1 MGRLE
6 KTKINAWFFMK
17 YVEIALSVPLDKTF
31 TYTVTLEQN
40 PDNVP
45 LFGRRVLVNFHNR
58 KLTGYVVNESDT
70 TDSTYQIKNVEKIV
84 DEKPIF
90 LPFML
95 DFAKWISSYY
105 FCSVGEALSLMIPRG
120 VRPKTLPVL
129 PLRTEPP
136 VTLTEEQQAA
146 YDGIKN
152 DLQHGQ
158 KMFYLYGITG
168 SGKTEVYI
176 KLMKDTLAAGK
187 SVIFLVPEIA
197 MSYQTLER
205 LQAVFGNQCAVLHS
219 GLTGSTRLGEYL
231 RLFNKEARIAIGPRS
246 ALFAPL
252 ADTGLIIIDEEHDGA
267 YKSDESP
274 RFQARSAAF
283 HLAKMMD
290 AAVVLGSATPSVES
304 WYHAQK
310 GFLKLYTLSS
320 RYQGA
325 MLPEVRIIDTSTLSQ
340 DRILSPEMAN
350 EINRR
355 LQNGEQVLLLQNR
368 RGFSSCLQCFSCKT
382 VIECPRCSVNLT
394 YHQGKKKLI
403 CHRCGYTSMIPMSC
417 PECGEKKFKKI
428 GAGTEKVED
437 EVRRIFTGMELVRI
451 DYDTVQSSKNLQE
464 TFRRIYDGE
473 IKIIIGTQ
481 IIAKGLHFPGIKFV
495 GVINADLFLNIP
507 DFKSAERAFALIT
520 QAAGRAGREGERG
533 LVMVQTLN
541 PDHYAISIK
550 DGFGTFYTNEIFY
563 REATE
568 MPPFFRLIRLVVRSS
583 DENAAKNE
591 CEKLRKLLDW
601 LLETMPNE
609 DERKSIE
616 ILGAAPCLLTR
627 INNNFRYHIL
637 LKSKNLQ
644 SIRKI
649 VKQMTKKMER
659 LPRNCYLEIDTDP
672 ADLF

>member
-1 MGRLE
+1 
-6 KTKINAWFFMK
+6 MK
-17 YVEIALSVPLDKTF
+17 YVEIALAVPLDRTF
-31 TYTVTLEQN
+31 TYAVTTEQN
-40 PDNVP
+40 PDNVS
-45 LFGRRVLVNFHNR
+45 LIGRRVLVNFHNR
-58 KLTGYVVNESDT
+58 KLIGYVVNESDT
-70 TDSTYQIKNVEKIV
+70 TDSTYQIKNVEKVI
-84 DEKPIF
+84 DEAPIF
-90 LPFML
+90 YPFMKK
-95 DFAKWISSYY
+95 FADWIASYY

-120 VRPKTLPVL
+120 IRPKKLPVL
-129 PLRTEPP
+129 PPRTSLPT
-136 VTLTEEQQAA
+136 TLTPEQQAA

-176 KLMKDTLAAGK
+176 KLMEDTLAAGK

-205 LQAVFGNQCAVLHS
+205 LQARFGNQCAVLHS
-219 GLTGSTRLGEYL
+219 GLTGSMRLGEYL
-231 RLFNKEARIAIGPRS
+231 RLFNGEARVAVGPRS

-252 ADTGLIIIDEEHDGA
+252 PDIGLIIIDEEHDNA

-283 HLAKMMD
+283 HLAKMMN

-304 WYHAQK
+304 WFHAQK
-310 GFLKLYTLSS
+310 GFLKLYTLSQ

-325 MLPEVRIIDTSTLSQ
+325 MLPEVKIIDTSMLAQ
-340 DRILSPEMAN
+340 ERILSSEMAS

-368 RGFSSCLQCFSCKT
+368 RGFSSCLQCSACKT

-394 YHQGKKKLI
+394 YHQVKKKLV
-403 CHRCGYTSMIPMSC
+403 CHRCGYTSGIPTTC
-417 PECGEKKFKKI
+417 PDCGEKKFKKI
-428 GAGTEKVED
+428 GAGTERVED
-437 EVRRIFTGMELVRI
+437 EVRRTFAGFELIRI
-451 DYDTVQSSKNLQE
+451 DYDTVQKSKNLQE
-464 TFRRIYDGE
+464 TFRRISDGE

-495 GVINADLFLNIP
+495 GIINADLFLNIP

-533 LVMVQTLN
+533 LVMVQTIN

-568 MPPFFRLIRLVVRSS
+568 MPPFFRLIRLVVRSA
-583 DENAAKNE
+583 DENTAKNE
-591 CEKLRKLLDW
+591 CDKLRRLLDW
-601 LLETMPNE
+601 LLETMPNQE
-609 DERKSIE
+609 ERNSIE
-616 ILGAAPCLLTR
+616 IMGAAPCLLTR

-659 LPRNCYLEIDTDP
+659 LPKNSYLEIDTDP
-672 ADLF
+672 TDLF

>member
-1 MGRLE
+1 
-6 KTKINAWFFMK
+6 MK
-17 YVEIALSVPLDKTF
+17 YVEIALAVPLDRTF
-31 TYTVTLEQN
+31 TYAVTTEQN

-45 LFGRRVLVNFHNR
+45 LVGRRVLVNFHNR
-58 KLTGYVVNESDT
+58 KLIGYVVNESDT
-70 TDSTYQIKNVEKIV
+70 TDSTYQIKNVEKVI
-84 DEKPIF
+84 DEAPIF
-90 LPFML
+90 YPFMEK
-95 DFAKWISSYY
+95 FAEWIASYY

-120 VRPKTLPVL
+120 IRPKKLPVL
-129 PLRTEPP
+129 PPRTSLPT
-136 VTLTEEQQAA
+136 TLTPEQQAA

-176 KLMKDTLAAGK
+176 KLMEDTLAAGK

-205 LQAVFGNQCAVLHS
+205 LQARFGNQCAVLHS
-219 GLTGSTRLGEYL
+219 GLTGSMRLGEYL
-231 RLFNKEARIAIGPRS
+231 RLFNGEARVAVGPRS

-252 ADTGLIIIDEEHDGA
+252 PDTGLIIIDEEHDNA

-283 HLAKMMD
+283 HLAKMMN

-304 WYHAQK
+304 WFHAQK
-310 GFLKLYTLSS
+310 GFLKLYTLSQ

-325 MLPEVRIIDTSTLSQ
+325 MLPEVKIIDTSMLAQ
-340 DRILSPEMAN
+340 ERILSSEMAS

-368 RGFSSCLQCFSCKT
+368 RGFSSCLQCSACKT

-394 YHQGKKKLI
+394 YHQVKKKLV
-403 CHRCGYTSMIPMSC
+403 CHRCGYTSGIPTTC
-417 PECGEKKFKKI
+417 PDCGEKKFKKI
-428 GAGTEKVED
+428 GAGTERVED
-437 EVRRIFTGMELVRI
+437 EVRRTFAGFELVRI
-451 DYDTVQSSKNLQE
+451 DYDTVQKSKNLQE
-464 TFRRIYDGE
+464 TFRRISDGE

-495 GVINADLFLNIP
+495 GIINADLFLNIP

-533 LVMVQTLN
+533 LVMVQTIN

-568 MPPFFRLIRLVVRSS
+568 MPPFFRLIRLVVRSA
-583 DENAAKNE
+583 DENTAKNE
-591 CEKLRKLLDW
+591 CDKLRRLLDW
-601 LLETMPNE
+601 LLETMPNQE
-609 DERKSIE
+609 ERNSIE
-616 ILGAAPCLLTR
+616 IMGAAPCLLTR

-659 LPRNCYLEIDTDP
+659 LPKNSYLEIDTDP
-672 ADLF
+672 TDLF

>member
-1 MGRLE
+1 
-6 KTKINAWFFMK
+6 MK
-17 YVEIALSVPLDKTF
+17 YIEVALPIPLDGTF
-31 TYTVTLEQN
+31 TYMVSQEQN
-40 PDNVP
+40 PENMR

-58 KLTGYVVNESDT
+58 KLTGYVVSESDT
-70 TDSTYQIKNVEKIV
+70 ANSAYSIKNVEKVI
-84 DEKPIF
+84 DKTPIF

-95 DFAKWISSYY
+95 DFAKWIASYY
-105 FCSVGEALSLMIPRG
+105 FCSVGEALSLMVPRA
-120 VRPKTLPVL
+120 VRPKMLAVL
-129 PLRTEPP
+129 PARSVPET
-136 VTLTEEQQAA
+136 TLTQEQQAA

-152 DLQHGQ
+152 DLQHNQ
-158 KMFYLYGITG
+158 KLFYLYGITG

-176 KLMKDTLAAGK
+176 KLMEDTVAAGK

-205 LQAVFGNQCAVLHS
+205 LRARFGDLCAVLHS
-219 GLTGSTRLGEYL
+219 GLTGSTRLGEYM
-231 RLFNKEARIAIGPRS
+231 RLFSGEARIAIGPRS

-274 RFQARSAAF
+274 RFHARSAAF
-283 HLAKMMD
+283 HLAKIMN

-304 WYHAQK
+304 WYYAQK
-310 GFLKLYTLSS
+310 GFLKLYTLSQ

-325 MLPEVRIIDTSTLSQ
+325 QLPEVRIIDTSSLPQ
-340 DRILSPEMAN
+340 ERVLSPEMAA

-355 LQNGEQVLLLQNR
+355 LQNGEQILLLQNR
-368 RGFSSCLQCFSCKT
+368 RGFSSCLQCSSCKT

-394 YHQGKKKLI
+394 YHQSKKKLI
-403 CHRCGYTSMIPMSC
+403 CHRCGYTSGVPTVC

-437 EVRRIFTGMELVRI
+437 EVSKTFPGTPLVRI
-451 DYDTVQSSKNLQE
+451 DYDTVQNSKNIQD
-464 TFRRIYDGE
+464 TFRRISDGE
-473 IKIIIGTQ
+473 IKIIVGTQ

-541 PDHYAISIK
+541 PDHYAVAVK

-563 REATE
+563 RKAAG
-568 MPPFFRLIRLVVRSS
+568 MPPFFRLIRLVVRSA
-583 DENAAKNE
+583 DENTAKGE
-591 CEKLRKLLDW
+591 CEKLRRLLDW
-601 LLETMPNE
+601 LLETMPNQ
-609 DERKSIE
+609 DERRSIE
-616 ILGAAPCLLTR
+616 IMGAAPCLLTR

-644 SIRKI
+644 SIRKV
-649 VKQMTKKMER
+649 VKQMTRKMER
-659 LPRNCYLEIDTDP
+659 LPKNCYLEIDTDP

>member
-1 MGRLE
+1 
-6 KTKINAWFFMK
+6 MK
-17 YVEIALSVPLDKTF
+17 YTQVALAVPLDKTF
-31 TYTVTLEQN
+31 TYTVTSEQN
-40 PDNVP
+40 PDNTS

-58 KLTGYVVNESDT
+58 KLTGYVVAESDT
-70 TDSTYQIKNVEKIV
+70 TDCTYQIKNVEKVI
-84 DEKPIF
+84 DQTPIF
-90 LPFML
+90 HPFML
-95 DFAKWISSYY
+95 EFAKWISSYY
-105 FCSVGEALSLMIPRG
+105 FCSVGEALSLMVPRG
-120 VRPKTLPVL
+120 IRPKTLPLL
-129 PLRTEPP
+129 PARQVEPA
-136 VTLTEEQQAA
+136 TLTDEQQAA

-152 DLQHGQ
+152 DLEHNQ

-176 KLMKDTLAAGK
+176 KLMEDTLAAGK

-205 LQAVFGNQCAVLHS
+205 LQARFGNLCAVLHS
-219 GLTGSTRLGEYL
+219 ALTASTRLGEYL
-231 RLFNKEARIAIGPRS
+231 RLFNGEARIAIGPRS

-252 ADTGLIIIDEEHDGA
+252 CDTGLIIIDEEHESA

-283 HLAKMMD
+283 QLAKIMN

-304 WYHAQK
+304 WYHTQK
-310 GFLKLYTLSS
+310 GFLKLYTLSK

-325 MLPEVRIIDTSTLSQ
+325 LLPEVRIIDTSALSQ
-340 DRILSPEMAN
+340 DRILSPQMAE

-368 RGFSSCLQCFSCKT
+368 RGFSSCLQCTSCKE

-394 YHQGKKKLI
+394 YHQVKNKLI
-403 CHRCGYTSMIPMSC
+403 CHRCGYSSNIPTSC
-417 PECGEKKFKKI
+417 PSCHEKKFKKL

-437 EVRRIFTGMELVRI
+437 EVRKIFAGAKLVRI

-464 TFRRIYDGE
+464 TFRQIADGE

-495 GVINADLFLNIP
+495 GIINADLFLNIP

-533 LVMVQTLN
+533 LVMVQTIN

-550 DGFGTFYTNEIFY
+550 DGFSTFYTNEIFY

-568 MPPFFRLIRLVVRSS
+568 MPPFFRLIRLVVRSG
-583 DENAAKNE
+583 DEATAKNE
-591 CEKLRKLLDW
+591 CDKLRNLLDW
-601 LLETMPNE
+601 LLETMPNQE
-609 DERKSIE
+609 ERESIQ
-616 ILGAAPCLLTR
+616 IMGAAACLLTR

-644 SIRKI
+644 SIRKL

-659 LPRNCYLEIDTDP
+659 LPKNTYLEIDTDP

>member
-1 MGRLE
+1 
-6 KTKINAWFFMK
+6 MK
-17 YVEIALSVPLDKTF
+17 YIEVALPIPLDGTF
-31 TYTVTLEQN
+31 TYMADREQN
-40 PDNVP
+40 PENQS
-45 LFGRRVLVNFHNR
+45 LFGCRVLVNFHNR
-58 KLTGYVVNESDT
+58 KLTGYVVSESEM
-70 TDSTYQIKNVEKIV
+70 TDSVYSIKNVEKII
-84 DEKPIF
+84 DKTPIF
-90 LPFML
+90 QPFML
-95 DFAKWISSYY
+95 DFAKWIASYY
-105 FCSVGEALSLMIPRG
+105 FCSIGEALSLMIPRG
-120 VRPKTLPVL
+120 IRPKPLAVL
-129 PLRTEPP
+129 PARTAPEA
-136 VTLTEEQQAA
+136 TLTPEQQAA
-146 YDGIKN
+146 YNGINN
-152 DLQHGQ
+152 DLQHNQ
-158 KMFYLYGITG
+158 NFFYLYGITG

-176 KLMKDTLAAGK
+176 KLMEDTIAAGK

-205 LQAVFGNQCAVLHS
+205 LRARFGDLCAVLHS
-219 GLTGSTRLGEYL
+219 GLTGSTRLGEYM
-231 RLFNKEARIAIGPRS
+231 RLFNGEARIAIGPRS

-274 RFQARSAAF
+274 RFHARSAAF
-283 HLAKMMD
+283 HLAKIMN

-304 WYHAQK
+304 WYYAQK
-310 GFLKLYTLSS
+310 GFLKLYTLSQ

-325 MLPEVRIIDTSTLSQ
+325 QLPEVRIVDTSALSQ
-340 DRILSPEMAN
+340 ERVLSSEMAA

-368 RGFSSCLQCFSCKT
+368 RGFSSCLQCSSCKT

-394 YHQGKKKLI
+394 YHQAKKKLI
-403 CHRCGYTSMIPMSC
+403 CHRCGYTSGIPTVC

-437 EVRRIFTGMELVRI
+437 EVSRTFPGASLVRI
-451 DYDTVQSSKNLQE
+451 DYDTVQNSKNLQE
-464 TFRRIYDGE
+464 IFRRISDGE

-495 GVINADLFLNIP
+495 GIINADLFLNIP

-541 PDHYAISIK
+541 PDHYAVAVK
-550 DGFGTFYTNEIFY
+550 DGFGAFYTNEIFY
-563 REATE
+563 REAAG
-568 MPPFFRLIRLVVRSS
+568 MPPFFRLIRLVVRSP
-583 DENAAKNE
+583 DENIAKTE
-591 CEKLRKLLDW
+591 CEKLKVLLDW
-601 LLETMPNE
+601 LLKTMPNQ

-616 ILGAAPCLLTR
+616 IMGAAPCLLTR

-644 SIRKI
+644 SIRKV

-659 LPRNCYLEIDTDP
+659 LPKNSYLEIDTDP

>member
-1 MGRLE
+1 
-6 KTKINAWFFMK
+6 MK
-17 YVEIALSVPLDKTF
+17 YIEVALSIPLDGTF
-31 TYTVTLEQN
+31 TYTVSQEQN
-40 PDNVP
+40 PENQS

-58 KLTGYVVNESDT
+58 KLTGYVVSENYTVTSAY
-70 TDSTYQIKNVEKIV
+70 SIKNVEKVI
-84 DEKPIF
+84 DKTPIF
-90 LPFML
+90 HPFML
-95 DFAKWISSYY
+95 DFAKWIASYY
-105 FCSVGEALSLMIPRG
+105 FCSVGEALSLMIPRAI
-120 VRPKTLPVL
+120 RPKPFTVLPVSSA
-129 PLRTEPP
+129 PET
-136 VTLTEEQQAA
+136 TLTSEQQAA

-152 DLQHGQ
+152 DLQYNQ
-158 KMFYLYGITG
+158 RFFYLYGVTG

-176 KLMKDTLAAGK
+176 KLMEDTIAAGK

-205 LQAVFGNQCAVLHS
+205 LRARFGDLCAVLHS
-219 GLTGSTRLGEYL
+219 GLTGSTKLGEYL
-231 RLFNKEARIAIGPRS
+231 RLFNGEARIAIGPRS

-283 HLAKMMD
+283 HLANSMN

-304 WYHAQK
+304 WYYAQK
-310 GFLKLYTLSS
+310 GFLKLYTLSQ

-325 MLPEVRIIDTSTLSQ
+325 QLPEVQIIDTSASSQERVLS
-340 DRILSPEMAN
+340 SEMAA
-350 EINRR
+350 EMNRR
-355 LQNGEQVLLLQNR
+355 LQNGEQILLLQNR
-368 RGFSSCLQCFSCKT
+368 RGFSSCLQCSSCKT

-394 YHQGKKKLI
+394 YHQIKKKLI
-403 CHRCGYTSMIPMSC
+403 CHHCGYTAGIPTVC

-428 GAGTEKVED
+428 GAGTERVED
-437 EVRRIFTGMELVRI
+437 EVRKTFPGVPLVRI
-451 DYDTVQSSKNLQE
+451 DYDIVQNSKNLQE
-464 TFRRIYDGE
+464 IFRRISDGE

-495 GVINADLFLNIP
+495 GIINADLFLNIP

-541 PDHYAISIK
+541 PDHYAVAVK
-550 DGFGTFYTNEIFY
+550 DGFGVFYTNEIFY
-563 REATE
+563 REAIG

-583 DENAAKNE
+583 DENTAKNE
-591 CEKLRKLLDW
+591 CDKLRNLLDW
-601 LLETMPNE
+601 LLETMPNQ

-616 ILGAAPCLLTR
+616 IMGAAPCLLTR

-644 SIRKI
+644 SIRK
-649 VKQMTKKMER
+649 VVRQMTKKMER
-659 LPRNCYLEIDTDP
+659 LPKNCYLEIDTDP

>member
-1 MGRLE
+1 
-6 KTKINAWFFMK
+6 MK
-17 YVEIALSVPLDKTF
+17 YIEVALSLPLDGTF
-31 TYTVTLEQN
+31 TYTVSREQN
-40 PDNVP
+40 PENQP
-45 LFGRRVLVNFHNR
+45 LFGCRVLVNFRSR
-58 KLTGYVVNESDT
+58 KLTGYVVSESDT
-70 TDSTYQIKNVEKIV
+70 VTSAYSIKNIEKII
-84 DEKPIF
+84 DKTPIF

-95 DFAKWISSYY
+95 DFAKWIASYY
-105 FCSVGEALSLMIPRG
+105 FCSVGEALSLMIPRA
-120 VRPKTLPVL
+120 VRPKSFAVLPVSSVSE
-129 PLRTEPP
+129 T
-136 VTLTEEQQAA
+136 TLTPEQQVA

-152 DLQHGQ
+152 DLRHNQTF
-158 KMFYLYGITG
+158 FYLYGVTG

-176 KLMKDTLAAGK
+176 KLMEDTIAAGK

-205 LQAVFGNQCAVLHS
+205 LRAKFGDLCAVLHS

-231 RLFNKEARIAIGPRS
+231 RLFNGKARIAIGPRS

-252 ADTGLIIIDEEHDGA
+252 ADIGLIIIDEEHDGA

-283 HLAKMMD
+283 HLANSMH

-304 WYHAQK
+304 WYYAQK
-310 GFLKLYTLSS
+310 GFLKLYTLSQ
-320 RYQGA
+320 RYQGVQ
-325 MLPEVRIIDTSTLSQ
+325 LPEVRIIDTSTLSQ
-340 DRILSPEMAN
+340 ERVLSPEMAA

-355 LQNGEQVLLLQNR
+355 LQNGEQILLLQNR
-368 RGFSSCLQCFSCKT
+368 RGFSSCLQCSSCKT

-394 YHQGKKKLI
+394 YHQVKKKLI
-403 CHRCGYTSMIPMSC
+403 CHRCGYTSGIPTVC

-437 EVRRIFTGMELVRI
+437 EVRRTFAGVPLVRI
-451 DYDTVQSSKNLQE
+451 DYDTVQNAKNLQE
-464 TFRRIYDGE
+464 IFRRISDGE

-495 GVINADLFLNIP
+495 GIINADLFLNIP

-533 LVMVQTLN
+533 LVMVQTVS
-541 PDHYAISIK
+541 PDHYAVAVK
-550 DGFGTFYTNEIFY
+550 DGFGAFYTNEIFY
-563 REATE
+563 REAVG
-568 MPPFFRLIRLVVRSS
+568 MPPFFRLIRLVIRSS
-583 DENAAKNE
+583 DEDTAKNE
-591 CEKLRKLLDW
+591 CDKLRKLLDL
-601 LLETMPNE
+601 LLETMPNQ

-616 ILGAAPCLLTR
+616 IMGAAPCLITR

-644 SIRKI
+644 SIRK
-649 VKQMTKKMER
+649 VVRQMTKKMER
-659 LPRNCYLEIDTDP
+659 LPKNSYLEIDTDP

>member
-1 MGRLE
+1 
-6 KTKINAWFFMK
+6 MK
-17 YVEIALSVPLDKTF
+17 YIEIVLAIPLDRTF
-31 TYTVTLEQN
+31 TYAVTTEQN
-40 PDNVP
+40 PANIP
-45 LFGRRVLVNFHNR
+45 LVGRRVLVNFHNR
-58 KLTGYVVNESDT
+58 KLIGYVVNESET
-70 TDSTYQIKNVEKIV
+70 TDSTYQIKNVEKVI
-84 DEKPIF
+84 DDAPIF
-90 LPFML
+90 YPFMKT
-95 DFAKWISSYY
+95 FAEWIASYY

-120 VRPKTLPVL
+120 VRPKKLPVL
-129 PLRTEPP
+129 PPRTALPT
-136 VTLTEEQQAA
+136 TLTPEQQAA

-176 KLMKDTLAAGK
+176 KLMEDTLAAGK

-205 LQAVFGNQCAVLHS
+205 LQARFGNQCAVLHS

-231 RLFNKEARIAIGPRS
+231 RLFNGEARIAVGPRS

-252 ADTGLIIIDEEHDGA
+252 SDTGLIIIDEEHDNA

-283 HLAKMMD
+283 HLAKIMN

-304 WYHAQK
+304 WFHAQK
-310 GFLKLYTLSS
+310 GFLKLYTLSQ

-325 MLPEVRIIDTSTLSQ
+325 MLPEVKIIDTSMLAQ
-340 DRILSPEMAN
+340 ERILSSEMAS

-368 RGFSSCLQCFSCKT
+368 RGFSSCLQCSSCKT

-394 YHQGKKKLI
+394 YHQAKKKLV
-403 CHRCGYTSMIPMSC
+403 CHRCGYTCGIPTAC
-417 PECGEKKFKKI
+417 PDCGEKKFKKV

-437 EVRRIFTGMELVRI
+437 EVRRIFAGVELVRI
-451 DYDTVQSSKNLQE
+451 DYDTVQKSKNLQE
-464 TFRRIYDGE
+464 TFRRISDGE

-495 GVINADLFLNIP
+495 GIINADLFLNIP

-533 LVMVQTLN
+533 LVMVQTIN

-568 MPPFFRLIRLVVRSS
+568 MPPFFRLIRLVVRSA
-583 DENAAKNE
+583 DENTAKKE
-591 CEKLRKLLDW
+591 SDKLRQLLDW
-601 LLETMPNE
+601 LLETMPNQE
-609 DERKSIE
+609 ERKSIE
-616 ILGAAPCLLTR
+616 IMGAAPCLLTR

-659 LPRNCYLEIDTDP
+659 LPKNSYLEIDTDP
-672 ADLF
+672 TDLF

>member
-1 MGRLE
+1 
-6 KTKINAWFFMK
+6 
-17 YVEIALSVPLDKTF
+17 P
-31 TYTVTLEQN
+31 
-40 PDNVP
+40 
-45 LFGRRVLVNFHNR
+45 
-58 KLTGYVVNESDT
+58 
-70 TDSTYQIKNVEKIV
+70 
-84 DEKPIF
+84 
-90 LPFML
+90 
-95 DFAKWISSYY
+95 
-105 FCSVGEALSLMIPRG
+105 
-120 VRPKTLPVL
+120 
-129 PLRTEPP
+129 
-136 VTLTEEQQAA
+136 EQQAA

-176 KLMKDTLAAGK
+176 KLMEDTLAAGK

-205 LQAVFGNQCAVLHS
+205 LQARFGNQCAVLHS
-219 GLTGSTRLGEYL
+219 GLTGSMRLGEYL
-231 RLFNKEARIAIGPRS
+231 RLFNGEARVAVGPRS

-252 ADTGLIIIDEEHDGA
+252 PDTGLIIIDEEHDNA

-283 HLAKMMD
+283 HLAKMMN

-304 WYHAQK
+304 WFHAQK
-310 GFLKLYTLSS
+310 GFLKLYTLSQ

-325 MLPEVRIIDTSTLSQ
+325 MLPEVKIIDTSMLAQ
-340 DRILSPEMAN
+340 ERILSSEMAS

-368 RGFSSCLQCFSCKT
+368 RGFSSCLQCSACKT

-394 YHQGKKKLI
+394 YHQVKKKLI
-403 CHRCGYTSMIPMSC
+403 CHRCGYTSGIPTAC
-417 PECGEKKFKKI
+417 PDCGEKKFKKI
-428 GAGTEKVED
+428 GAGTERVED
-437 EVRRIFTGMELVRI
+437 EVRRTFAGFELVRI
-451 DYDTVQSSKNLQE
+451 DYDTVQKSKNLQE
-464 TFRRIYDGE
+464 TFRRISDGE

-495 GVINADLFLNIP
+495 GIINADLFLNIP

-533 LVMVQTLN
+533 LVMVQTIN

-568 MPPFFRLIRLVVRSS
+568 MPPFFRLIRLVVRSA
-583 DENAAKNE
+583 DENTAKNE
-591 CEKLRKLLDW
+591 CDKLRRLLDW
-601 LLETMPNE
+601 LLETMPNQE
-609 DERKSIE
+609 ERNSIE
-616 ILGAAPCLLTR
+616 IMGAAPCLLTR

-659 LPRNCYLEIDTDP
+659 LPKNSYLEIDTDP
-672 ADLF
+672 TDLF

>member
-1 MGRLE
+1 
-6 KTKINAWFFMK
+6 MK
-17 YVEIALSVPLDKTF
+17 YVEIALAVPLDRTF
-31 TYTVTLEQN
+31 TYAVTTEQN
-40 PDNVP
+40 PDNVS
-45 LFGRRVLVNFHNR
+45 LIGRRVLVNFHNR
-58 KLTGYVVNESDT
+58 KLIGYVVNESDT
-70 TDSTYQIKNVEKIV
+70 TDSTYQIKNVEKVI
-84 DEKPIF
+84 DEAPIF
-90 LPFML
+90 YPFMKK
-95 DFAKWISSYY
+95 FADWIASYY

-120 VRPKTLPVL
+120 IRPKKLPVL
-129 PLRTEPP
+129 PPRTSLPT
-136 VTLTEEQQAA
+136 TLTPEQQAA

-176 KLMKDTLAAGK
+176 KLMEDTLAAGK

-205 LQAVFGNQCAVLHS
+205 LQARFGNQCAVLHS
-219 GLTGSTRLGEYL
+219 GLTGSMRLGEYL
-231 RLFNKEARIAIGPRS
+231 RLFNGEARVAVGPRS

-252 ADTGLIIIDEEHDGA
+252 QDTGLIIIDEEHDNA

-283 HLAKMMD
+283 HLAKMMN

-304 WYHAQK
+304 WFHAQK
-310 GFLKLYTLSS
+310 GFLRLYTLSQ

-325 MLPEVRIIDTSTLSQ
+325 MLPEVKIIDTSMLAQ
-340 DRILSPEMAN
+340 ERILSSEMAS

-368 RGFSSCLQCFSCKT
+368 RGFSSCLQCSACKT

-394 YHQGKKKLI
+394 YHQAKKKLI
-403 CHRCGYTSMIPMSC
+403 CHRCGYTSGIPTAC
-417 PECGEKKFKKI
+417 PDCGEKKFKKI
-428 GAGTEKVED
+428 GAGTERVED
-437 EVRRIFTGMELVRI
+437 EVRRTFAGFELVRI
-451 DYDTVQSSKNLQE
+451 DYDTVQKSKNLQE
-464 TFRRIYDGE
+464 TFRRISDGE

-495 GVINADLFLNIP
+495 GIINADLFLNIP

-533 LVMVQTLN
+533 LVMVQTIN

-568 MPPFFRLIRLVVRSS
+568 MPPFFRLIRLVVRSA
-583 DENAAKNE
+583 DENTAKNE
-591 CEKLRKLLDW
+591 CDKLRRLLDW
-601 LLETMPNE
+601 LLETMPNQE
-609 DERKSIE
+609 ERNSIE
-616 ILGAAPCLLTR
+616 IMGAAPCLLTR

-659 LPRNCYLEIDTDP
+659 LPKNSYLEIDTDP
-672 ADLF
+672 TDLF

>member
-1 MGRLE
+1 
-6 KTKINAWFFMK
+6 MK
-17 YVEIALSVPLDKTF
+17 YIEVALSIPLDGTF
-31 TYTVTLEQN
+31 TYTVSQEQN
-40 PDNVP
+40 PENQS

-58 KLTGYVVNESDT
+58 KLTGYVVSENYTVTSAY
-70 TDSTYQIKNVEKIV
+70 SIKNVEKVI
-84 DEKPIF
+84 DKTPIF
-90 LPFML
+90 HPFML
-95 DFAKWISSYY
+95 DFAKWIASYY
-105 FCSVGEALSLMIPRG
+105 FCSVGEALSLMIPRA
-120 VRPKTLPVL
+120 VRPKPFVGLPVNAA
-129 PLRTEPP
+129 PET
-136 VTLTEEQQAA
+136 TLTLEQQAA
-146 YDGIKN
+146 YNGVKN
-152 DLQHGQ
+152 DLQHNQ
-158 KMFYLYGITG
+158 KFFYLYGVTG

-176 KLMKDTLAAGK
+176 KLMEDTIAAGK

-205 LQAVFGNQCAVLHS
+205 LRARFGDLCAVLHS

-231 RLFNKEARIAIGPRS
+231 RLFSGEARIAIGPRS

-252 ADTGLIIIDEEHDGA
+252 TDTGLIIIDEEHDGA

-283 HLAKMMD
+283 HLANSMN

-304 WYHAQK
+304 WYYAQK
-310 GFLKLYTLSS
+310 GFLKLYTLSQ

-325 MLPEVRIIDTSTLSQ
+325 QLPEVQIIDTSASSQERVLS
-340 DRILSPEMAN
+340 SEMAA
-350 EINRR
+350 EMNRR
-355 LQNGEQVLLLQNR
+355 LQNGEQILLLQNR
-368 RGFSSCLQCFSCKT
+368 RGFSNCLQCASCKT

-394 YHQGKKKLI
+394 YHRVKKKLI
-403 CHRCGYTSMIPMSC
+403 CHRCGYTSGIPTVC

-437 EVRRIFTGMELVRI
+437 EVRRTFPGASLVRI
-451 DYDTVQSSKNLQE
+451 DYDVVQNSKNLQE
-464 TFRRIYDGE
+464 IFRRISDGE

-495 GVINADLFLNIP
+495 GIINADLFLNIP

-541 PDHYAISIK
+541 PDHYAVAVK
-550 DGFGTFYTNEIFY
+550 DGFGAFYTNEIFY
-563 REATE
+563 REAVG
-568 MPPFFRLIRLVVRSS
+568 MPPFFRMIRLVVRSV
-583 DENAAKNE
+583 DENTAKNE
-591 CEKLRKLLDW
+591 CDKLRNLLDW
-601 LLETMPNE
+601 LLETMPNQ

-616 ILGAAPCLLTR
+616 IMGAAPCLLTR

-644 SIRKI
+644 SIRK
-649 VKQMTKKMER
+649 VVRQMTKKMER
-659 LPRNCYLEIDTDP
+659 LPRNSYLEIDTDP